1 MNNSSNL
8 RNTNAQTATS
18 YGQFNQNLATSN
30 SSNLANLGHSHANLG
45 SNLGSNLTTAHTHPS
60 LVQQVLLPTQ
70 IVEKPVAVHEEIR
83 NETVEEIQPVVNV
96 EKFKTEV
103 HQITQPLFDKEVR
116 PVHIER
122 STLNAQMLPDVNVPG
137 SGISLPR
144 DASTV
149 NYQDSASMVVEK
161 PAIFIE
167 TQKRQVIDEIQP
179 IIYKETVVPTVIQET
194 KPIFQKIIEGPVY
207 SQEVLPPQSLG
218 SSHYA
223 YPSNQQT
230 GLVNQPQTGFANQ
243 PQTGFVNQP
252 QTGFV
257 NQPQTGLA
265 NQSQTGLIPG
275 VAVDRKLTTTTTTS
289 QFPPQ
294 QNPL

>member
-8 RNTNAQTATS
+8 RNTNAQTATPT
-18 YGQFNQNLATSN
+18 GQYNQNLATSN
-30 SSNLANLGHSHANLG
+30 SSNQANLGHSHANLG
-45 SNLGSNLTTAHTHPS
+45 SNYGSNLGTNLSTPHTHPS

-70 IVEKPVAVHEEIR
+70 IVEKPIAVHEEIR

-96 EKFKTEV
+96 EKFKTEI

-137 SGISLPR
+137 SGIALPR
-144 DASTV
+144 DSSTV

-207 SQEVLPPQSLG
+207 SQEVLPAQSLG

-223 YPSNQQT
+223 YPNQQS
-230 GLVNQPQTGFANQ
+230 GIA
-243 PQTGFVNQP
+243 
-252 QTGFV
+252 

-265 NQSQTGLIPG
+265 NQTGAVDQNRGLANQSQTGWVNPSM
-275 VAVDRKLTTTTTTS
+275 AVDRKITTTTTTS
-289 QFPPQ
+289 QYPPQ